1 MRKKEKIKR
10 VLDTKSLKNE
20 YLEKLMTYISG
31 LLMANEVLGDKENKH
46 QTQKVMIIKKII
58 LIGIMIITGQKVQ
71 Q

>member
-31 LLMANEVLGDKENKH
+31 LLMAFEVLGDKGK
-46 QTQKVMIIKKII
+46 
-58 LIGIMIITGQKVQ
+58 
-71 Q
+71 